1 MRLGI
6 PSETTPGERRVALV
20 PSVVPRITALG
31 ADVAVQAGAGAS
43 SLIADEAYTAAGVT
57 LVDAPTLFAT
67 SGFICKVQPLT
78 LEEVG
83 LLNEG
88 SGVVS
93 YLQPTANLDLI
104 RALVG
109 RRISAFSLDLLPR
122 ISRAQSMDVLSSQAL
137 VSGYRAVLLAAE
149 QLPKFFPL
157 YMTAAGTVPPAKVL
171 VLGAGVAGLQAIA
184 TARRLG
190 ANVRAYDVRTAAR
203 TEVKSLGA
211 TFVELDLEA
220 QEGEGGY
227 AREQSED
234 FLRRQRELI
243 GKEVA
248 SADVVIT
255 TAAIPGRKAPV
266 LVTGEMVHQMALG
279 SVIVDLAAETGGNC
293 ELSRPGESIDEGGV
307 TIIGVKNLPSSMP
320 LHASFLYSRN
330 IAEFLTLV
338 VKAGEFAPDFDDEI
352 VAGTCVTHGGEV
364 RHAPTRD
371 LLEGGTQ

>member
-1 MRLGI
+1 MGI
-6 PSETTPGERRVALV
+6 PTETTPGERRVALV

-31 ADVAVQAGAGAS
+31 ADIAMQAGAGTS
-43 SLIADEAYTAAGVT
+43 SLLADEEYAAAGVA
-57 LVDAPTLFAT
+57 LVDRPTLFAT

-78 LEEVG
+78 LEEVS
-83 LLNEG
+83 LVNEG

-104 RALVG
+104 RALVT

-122 ISRAQSMDVLSSQAL
+122 ITRAQSMDVLSSQAL
-137 VSGYRAVLLAAE
+137 VSGYRAVLLAADK
-149 QLPKFFPL
+149 LPKFFPL

-190 ANVRAYDVRTAAR
+190 ANVRAYDVRAAAR

-220 QEGEGGY
+220 QEGQGGY
-227 AREQSED
+227 AGEQSED

-248 SADVVIT
+248 GADVVIT

-266 LVTGEMVHQMALG
+266 LVTGEMVHRMALG

-293 ELSRPGESIDEGGV
+293 ELSRPGENIDEGGV

-338 VKAGEFAPDFDDEI
+338 VKAGEFAPDFNDEI
-352 VAGTCVTHGGEV
+352 VASTCVTYGGEV

-371 LLEGGTQ
+371 LIEGGTQ

>member
-1 MRLGI
+1 M
-6 PSETTPGERRVALV
+6 
-20 PSVVPRITALG
+20 
-31 ADVAVQAGAGAS
+31 QAGAGAS
-43 SLIADEAYTAAGVT
+43 SLLADEAYTAAGVT

-78 LEEVG
+78 LDEVG
-83 LLNEG
+83 LMNEG
-88 SGVVS
+88 AGVVS
-93 YLQPTANLDLI
+93 YLQPAANLDVV
-104 RALVG
+104 RALADH
-109 RRISAFSLDLLPR
+109 RISAFSLDLLPR

-149 QLPKFFPL
+149 YLPKFFPL

-190 ANVRAYDVRTAAR
+190 ANVRAYDVRDAAR
-203 TEVKSLGA
+203 AEVKSLGA
-211 TFVELDLEA
+211 TFVELDLET

-248 SADVVIT
+248 VADVVIT

-266 LVTGEMVHQMALG
+266 LVTAEMVHQMALG

-293 ELSRPGESIDEGGV
+293 ELSRPGENLDEGGV
-307 TIIGVKNLPSSMP
+307 TVIGVKNLPSSMP

-330 IAEFLTLV
+330 VAEFLTLV
-338 VKAGEFAPDFDDEI
+338 IKAGAFAPDFDDEI

-371 LLEGGTQ
+371 LLQGGTQ

>member
-1 MRLGI
+1 M
-6 PSETTPGERRVALV
+6 
-20 PSVVPRITALG
+20 
-31 ADVAVQAGAGAS
+31 QAGAGAS
-43 SLIADEAYTAAGVT
+43 SLLADEAYTAAGVT
-57 LVDAPTLFAT
+57 LVVDAATLFAT

-83 LLNEG
+83 LMGEG

-93 YLQPTANLDLI
+93 YLQPAANLELV
-104 RALVG
+104 RALRD

-122 ISRAQSMDVLSSQAL
+122 ITRAQSMDVLSSQAL

-149 QLPKFFPL
+149 HLPKFFPL

-211 TFVELDLEA
+211 TFVELELEA

-248 SADVVIT
+248 GADVVIT

-266 LVTGEMVHQMALG
+266 LVTAEMVHQMALG

-293 ELSRPGESIDEGGV
+293 ELSRPGETRDEGGV
-307 TIIGVKNLPSSMP
+307 TLIGVRNLPSSMP

-338 VKAGEFAPDFDDEI
+338 IKAGAFAPDFGDEI
-352 VAGTCVTHGGEV
+352 VVGTCVTHGGEV
-364 RHAPTRD
+364 RHGPTRD

>member
-6 PSETTPGERRVALV
+6 PSETTSGERRVALV

-31 ADVAVQAGAGAS
+31 ADVAMQAGAGAS
-43 SLIADEAYTAAGVT
+43 SLLADEAYTAAGVT

-78 LEEVG
+78 LDEVG
-83 LLNEG
+83 LMNEG
-88 SGVVS
+88 AGVVS
-93 YLQPTANLDLI
+93 YLQPAANLDVV
-104 RALVG
+104 RALADH
-109 RRISAFSLDLLPR
+109 RISAFSLDLLPR

-149 QLPKFFPL
+149 YLPKFFPL

-190 ANVRAYDVRTAAR
+190 ANVRAYDVRDAAR
-203 TEVKSLGA
+203 AEVKSLGA
-211 TFVELDLEA
+211 TFVELDLET

-248 SADVVIT
+248 VADVVIT

-266 LVTGEMVHQMALG
+266 LVTAEMVHQMALG

-293 ELSRPGESIDEGGV
+293 ELSRPGENLDEGGV
-307 TIIGVKNLPSSMP
+307 TVIGVKNLPSSMP

-330 IAEFLTLV
+330 VAEFLTLV
-338 VKAGEFAPDFDDEI
+338 IKAGAFAPDFDDEI
-352 VAGTCVTHGGEV
+352 VAGTCVTYGGEV

-371 LLEGGTQ
+371 LLQGGTQ

>member
-1 MRLGI
+1 M
-6 PSETTPGERRVALV
+6 
-20 PSVVPRITALG
+20 
-31 ADVAVQAGAGAS
+31 QAGAGAS
-43 SLIADEAYTAAGVT
+43 SLLADEAYTAAGVT

-78 LEEVG
+78 LDEVG
-83 LLNEG
+83 LMNEG
-88 SGVVS
+88 AGVVS
-93 YLQPTANLDLI
+93 YLQPAANLDVV
-104 RALVG
+104 RALADH
-109 RRISAFSLDLLPR
+109 RISAFSLDLLPR

-149 QLPKFFPL
+149 YLPKFFPL

-190 ANVRAYDVRTAAR
+190 ANVRAYDVRDAAR
-203 TEVKSLGA
+203 AEVKSLGA
-211 TFVELDLEA
+211 TFVELDLET

-248 SADVVIT
+248 VADVVIT

-266 LVTGEMVHQMALG
+266 LVTAEMVHKMALG

-293 ELSRPGESIDEGGV
+293 ELSRPGENLDEGGV
-307 TIIGVKNLPSSMP
+307 TVIGVKNLPSSMP

-330 IAEFLTLV
+330 VAEFLTLV
-338 VKAGEFAPDFDDEI
+338 IKAGAFAPDFDDEI
-352 VAGTCVTHGGEV
+352 VAGTCVTYGGEV

-371 LLEGGTQ
+371 LLQGGTQ

>member
-1 MRLGI
+1 
-6 PSETTPGERRVALV
+6 
-20 PSVVPRITALG
+20 VV
-31 ADVAVQAGAGAS
+31 VQTGAGAE
-43 SLIADEAYTAAGVT
+43 SLFADEDYTAAGVT
-57 LVDAPTLFAT
+57 LLDGPAVLST
-67 SGFICKVQPLT
+67 SEFVCKVQPPT
-78 LEEVG
+78 LDEVALMG
-83 LLNEG
+83 EG

-93 YLQPTANLDLI
+93 FLQPAADLDLI
-104 RALVG
+104 RALVD
-109 RRISAFSLDLLPR
+109 RRVSAFSLDLLPR
-122 ISRAQSMDVLSSQAL
+122 ISRSQSMDALSSQAL
-137 VSGYRAVLLAAE
+137 VSGYRAVLIAADR
-149 QLPKFFPL
+149 LPKFFPL

-190 ANVRAYDVRTAAR
+190 ATVRAFDVRTAAK

-211 TFVELDLEA
+211 AFVELDLEA

-227 AREQSED
+227 AKEQSED

-248 SADVVIT
+248 AADVVIT

-266 LVTGEMVHQMALG
+266 LVTEQMVHDMTLG
-279 SVIVDLAAETGGNC
+279 SVIVDIAAESGGNC
-293 ELSRPGESIDEGGV
+293 ELSRPGEEIDVDGV
-307 TIIGVKNLPSSMP
+307 TVVGVKNLTSSMP

-338 VKAGEFAPDFDDEI
+338 VKEGTFAPDFDDEI
-352 VAGTCVTHGGEV
+352 IAGTCVTHAGEV

-371 LLEGGTQ
+371 LLKGGTQ

>member
-20 PSVVPRITALG
+20 PSVVPKITALG
-31 ADVAVQAGAGAS
+31 VEVAMQAGAGAA
-43 SLIADEAYTAAGVT
+43 SLLADEAYTAAGVT
-57 LVDAPTLFAT
+57 LLDAPGLFAS
-67 SGFICKVQPLT
+67 SGFICKVQPPT
-78 LEEVG
+78 PGEVA
-83 LLNEG
+83 LMNEG
-88 SGVVS
+88 AGVVS
-93 YLQPTANLDLI
+93 YLQPTADLDLV
-104 RALVG
+104 RVLVD
-109 RRISAFSLDLLPR
+109 RKISAFSLDLLPR
-122 ISRAQSMDVLSSQAL
+122 ITRAQSMDVLSSQAL

-190 ANVRAYDVRTAAR
+190 ATVRAYDVRSAAKAD
-203 TEVKSLGA
+203 VKSLGA
-211 TFVELDLEA
+211 AFVELDLET

-227 AREQSED
+227 AAEQSED
-234 FLRRQRELI
+234 FLVRQRELI

-248 SADVVIT
+248 AADVVIT

-266 LVTGEMVHQMALG
+266 LVTAEMVRQMALG

-293 ELSRPGESIDEGGV
+293 ELSRPGENVEESGV

-330 IAEFLTLV
+330 IAEFLTV
-338 VKAGEFAPDFDDEI
+338 VLKDGEFSPNFDDEI

-364 RHAPTRD
+364 RHGPTRD
-371 LLEGGTQ
+371 LLQGGAQ

>member
-1 MRLGI
+1 M
-6 PSETTPGERRVALV
+6 
-20 PSVVPRITALG
+20 
-31 ADVAVQAGAGAS
+31 QAGAGTS
-43 SLIADEAYTAAGVT
+43 SLLADEEYAAAGVA
-57 LVDAPTLFAT
+57 LVDRPTLFAT

-78 LEEVG
+78 LEEVS
-83 LLNEG
+83 LVNEG

-104 RALVG
+104 RALVT

-122 ISRAQSMDVLSSQAL
+122 ITRAQSMDVLSSQAL
-137 VSGYRAVLLAAE
+137 VSGYRAVLLAADK
-149 QLPKFFPL
+149 LPKFFPL

-190 ANVRAYDVRTAAR
+190 ANVRAYDVRAAAR

-220 QEGEGGY
+220 QEGQGGY
-227 AREQSED
+227 AGEQSED

-248 SADVVIT
+248 GADVVIT

-266 LVTGEMVHQMALG
+266 LVTGEMVHRMALG

-293 ELSRPGESIDEGGV
+293 ELSRPGENIDEGGV

-338 VKAGEFAPDFDDEI
+338 IKAGAFAPDFDDEI

-364 RHAPTRD
+364 RHGPTAD